1 MESGGSK
8 NGAGQSNL
16 LAFPAAAFEK
26 DDARSSDGGLRDD
39 DGPKDAAG
47 THAQGNGEKIGE
59 GYLQQPETE
68 EMHDGRRDGVSR
80 AVEGLEHDH
89 AIGIA
94 DVAVAENAQAGDG
107 QWDDERIAGEETDD
121 RFGEDDE
128 EHADDAEE
136 NHVVKAGAPDGSFRA
151 LGLLGTEVLADEGG
165 GGVAEAP
172 TRHQHEDK
180 YANGDGIAGE
190 RRRAE
195 DTDDAHEADP
205 TGVGD
210 GKLQD
215 SSERDAQEAKHG
227 ERPPAEDE
235 ARVEHEVDDVGDP
248 QQTHGDGG
256 VTRATEDGVVE
267 KEHHD
272 GAAAT
277 EGDASVAGAD
287 GNDLRRGAHQTKQIR
302 SVEETR
308 NADDGR
314 GREANDDGLD
324 ACNGGA
330 GGILFAD
337 TARDHGGGG
346 KALAEANSE
355 NKTEKR

>member
-26 DDARSSDGGLRDD
+26 DDASGGDGGLRDD

-47 THAQGNGEKIGE
+47 THAQGDGEKIGE

-68 EMHDGRRDGVSR
+68 EIHDSRRDGVSR
-80 AVEGLEHDH
+80 AVESLEHDH
-89 AIGIA
+89 AVGIA

-128 EHADDAEE
+128 AHADGAEK

-151 LGLLGTEVLADEGG
+151 LGLLGAEVLADEGG

-180 YANGDGIAGE
+180 YANGDGIAGK

-195 DTDDAHEADP
+195 DADDAHEADP

-215 SSERDAQEAKHG
+215 ASERDAQEAKQDAEIEMNLAAQDADALGPAEEAIELIEDADAAAGERGEGRAGDAKLG

-267 KEHHD
+267 KEHHRS
-272 GAAAT
+272 
-277 EGDASVAGAD
+277 EE
-287 GNDLRRGAHQTKQIR
+287 RRVGKECR
-302 SVEETR
+302 SR
-308 NADDGR
+308 W
-314 GREANDDGLD
+314 
-324 ACNGGA
+324 
-330 GGILFAD
+330 
-337 TARDHGGGG
+337 
-346 KALAEANSE
+346 S
-355 NKTEKR
+355 